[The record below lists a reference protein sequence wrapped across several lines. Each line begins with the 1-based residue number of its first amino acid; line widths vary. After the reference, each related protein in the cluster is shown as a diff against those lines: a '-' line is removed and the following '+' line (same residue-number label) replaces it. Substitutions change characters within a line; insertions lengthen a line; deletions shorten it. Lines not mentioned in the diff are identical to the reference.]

1 MAMQNNKDFITRKV
15 KGVLGENPF
24 DFNIRFFKYLTNN
37 KEIWAKRFNCKLS
50 IKLINAKLYMQIVCQ
65 LIHQTQ
71 IDDKRLKMLG
81 IPTE

>member
-1 MAMQNNKDFITRKV
+1 MAMHNNKDFITRKV

-50 IKLINAKLYMQIVCQ
+50 IK
-65 LIHQTQ
+65 
-71 IDDKRLKMLG
+71 
-81 IPTE
+81 